1 MLNWQQFKLNME
13 KGTTVGATLDQER
26 RVINNDRHYV
36 KALVEAILVCAQQGL
51 TLKEHS
57 HAMNDSSG
65 NFRVIVKLLLKH
77 DEIVKECMEE
87 GSQNART

>member
-36 KALVEAILVCAQQGL
+36 EAILVCAQQGL
-51 TLKEHS
+51 TLKGHS
-57 HAMNDSSG
+57 HAMNDSSS
-65 NFRVIVKLLLKH
+65 NFRVLVKLLLKH
-77 DEIVKECMEE
+77 DEIVKEFMEE